1 MAEPLAPLS
10 ELPFFAA
17 NRKGLRHGAKVTKKE
32 NQMKSEKKFLVTGP
46 TGLEPRGLLR
56 DRQAF

>member
-17 NRKGLRHGAKVTKKE
+17 NRTGLRQGAKVTKKE
-32 NQMKSEKKFLVTGP
+32 NQMKSEKKFLVKGTG
-46 TGLEPRGLLR
+46 RR
-56 DRQAF
+56 NQW